1 MCFCCAA
8 CYAKELRGHCR
19 HCTAAQRAE
28 DSVWK
33 LTITVPGLKRLE
45 QQVGAAGGCN
55 CDDHWESAAAEADMA
70 SRDARPLA
78 AGSAK
83 LAGLS

>member
-8 CYAKELRGHCR
+8 CYAKEMRGHCR

-33 LTITVPGLKRLE
+33 LTVTVPGLKRLE

-55 CDDHWESAAAEADMA
+55 
-70 SRDARPLA
+70 
-78 AGSAK
+78 
-83 LAGLS
+83 